1 MNKKILL
8 PMILAIT
15 MLIGACATPTAQPTA
30 VPAPTTAPTVAPT
43 LAPTIAPSPA
53 PLTFTDASKR
63 TVKLPKPAQ
72 RFISIAPSNT
82 EILFAVGAGKQVVG
96 RDDLSDFPAEAK
108 SVTSIGST
116 FKKLNTEAIVAL
128 KPDLVLAANLTAAE
142 QVKSLEDL
150 GITVYVLGNP
160 KDLEGLYQNLIT
172 VGQLTGH
179 EDDAKKLNESLKKRV
194 SAVTDKTK
202 VVTAK
207 PKVFYEIDA
216 TDPLKPWTT
225 GAGTFI
231 DTLITMAGGQ
241 NVGALLKDPFAQM
254 SSEEVVKQNPDI
266 ILLGDAKFGT
276 TVDSVGKRAGWNAIA
291 AVKNNKVLPF
301 DDDLASRPGPRL
313 VDGLEALAKVLQP
326 DLFK

>member
-43 LAPTIAPSPA
+43 LAPTVAPSPA
-53 PLTFTDASKR
+53 PLTFTDALKR
-63 TVKLPKPAQ
+63 SVKLPKPAQ
-72 RFISIAPSNT
+72 RVVSIAPSNT

-96 RDDLSDFPAEAK
+96 RDDLSDYPAEAK

-116 FKKLNTEAIVAL
+116 FKKLNTEAIVTL
-128 KPDLVLAANLTAAE
+128 KPDLVLAASLTPAE

-160 KDLEGLYQNLIT
+160 KDLDGLYQNLIT

-194 SAVTDKTK
+194 NAVTDKTK
-202 VVTAK
+202 GVTAK
-207 PKVFYEIDA
+207 PKVFYEIDGS
-216 TDPLKPWTT
+216 DPLKPWTT
-225 GAGTFI
+225 GSGTFI

-241 NVGALLKDPFAQM
+241 NVGAALKDPFAQM

-266 ILLGDAKFGT
+266 ILLGDFKFGT
-276 TVDSVGKRAGWNAIA
+276 TVESVGKRAGWNAIA